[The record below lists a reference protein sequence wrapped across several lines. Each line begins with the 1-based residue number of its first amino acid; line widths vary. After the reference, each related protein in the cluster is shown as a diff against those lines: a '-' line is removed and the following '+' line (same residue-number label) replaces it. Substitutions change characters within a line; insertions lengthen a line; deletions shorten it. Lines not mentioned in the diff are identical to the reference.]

1 MSFVNPVNKSYC
13 LEQICESNYEKLL
26 TLFPEIRLLNDTHI
40 GHSKVISGIHIT
52 LLSVSPFTTTIE
64 LNHRLLISNSKLLS
78 PSIAVRLYLDIQLAE
93 VLNDND
99 RENVHK
105 IYKDKRQS
113 TEILQYKWELNYF
126 LHKWLDYCFYK
137 QKAFVK
143 VA

>member
-1 MSFVNPVNKSYC
+1 MSHVNPVNKSYC

-26 TLFPEIRLLNDTHI
+26 TLFPEIPLLNDAHI
-40 GHSKVISGIHIT
+40 GHSKVTSGLHIS

-64 LNHRLLISNSKLLS
+64 LNHRLLVSDSTILT
-78 PSIAVRLYLDIQLAE
+78 PSIQVRLYLDIQLAE

-99 RENVHK
+99 REHVHK
-105 IYKDKRQS
+105 IYKDNRQS

-137 QKAFVK
+137 QNVVVK

>member
-13 LEQICESNYEKLL
+13 LEQICEANYEKLL

-40 GHSKVISGIHIT
+40 GHSKVISGIQIT
-52 LLSVSPFTTTIE
+52 LLSISPFTTTIE
-64 LNHRLLISNSKLLS
+64 LNHRLLISDSKLLS
-78 PSIAVRLYLDIQLAE
+78 PSIEVRLYLDIQLAE

-126 LHKWLDYCFYK
+126 LHKWLDYCYSK
-137 QKAFVK
+137 QNTIVK